1 MITTTTTFIIL
12 AFVISCVSAFLLLL
26 AAKWGLVEW
35 MQVHGNDF
43 FAKMAN
49 CDFCLSW
56 WTNVVLC
63 VAIFI
68 VTGEHWY
75 LLMPFVNTIIT
86 RKLI

>member
-1 MITTTTTFIIL
+1 MITLTDYAIIGM
-12 AFVISCVSAFLLLL
+12 AMASFSAFLLIL
-26 AAKWGLVEW
+26 AAKWKVIEK

-56 WTNVVLC
+56 WVNVIMAVSVT
-63 VAIFI
+63 VAS
-68 VTGEHWY
+68 GETSF
-75 LLMPFVNTIIT
+75 LLMPFVTTIVT